1 LSEAEVDAALIRAAV
16 KVMESRGEDISD
28 ALAASGLTPE
38 DLEGFDRRVPLKKSD
53 AFLEQAAKHLDD
65 DLFGFDVGKAT
76 PTGTFGV
83 IAYLGISA
91 ATLEQAIQ
99 NHVKYVNIFVDSYRL
114 SLAKTETTAKLSYQ
128 EVDRSSY
135 FKRQANEAGM
145 AAILSNYR
153 FGTGRILRPAEIHFH
168 HQRAEAPAEMK
179 LFFGCPIFFGSDMH
193 GIVFHAEDLATP
205 LVHSDKDLLALM
217 SNVADRMLEERRS
230 APKSFLANVEFHIID
245 GLPRGQSS
253 ASTVS
258 AKLGMT
264 ERTFAR
270 RLADEGT
277 TFSEVLEDVRRN
289 LSEEYLHKSDLS
301 LPEIAY
307 LLGYSDSPAFIRAY
321 KRWFGVTPGARA
333 SEVRGLKAG

>member
-1 LSEAEVDAALIRAAV
+1 MSEAEVDAALIRAAV
-16 KVMESRGEDISD
+16 KIMAQRGEDHAE
-28 ALAASGLTPE
+28 ALDASGLTPA

-53 AFLEQAAKHLDD
+53 AFLEQAAKYLDD
-65 DLFGFDVGKAT
+65 DLFGFGVGKTT

-114 SLAKTETTAKLSYQ
+114 SLAKTGTTAKLSYQ

-153 FGTGRILRPAEIHFH
+153 YGTGRILRPAEVHFH
-168 HQRAEAPAEMK
+168 HQRAEVPAEMK
-179 LFFGCPIFFGSDMH
+179 LFFGCPIVFGSEMH
-193 GIVFHAEDLATP
+193 GMVFHASDLETP
-205 LVHSDKDLLALM
+205 LVHSDQDLLELM

-230 APKSFLANVEFHIID
+230 APKSFLSNVEFHVID
-245 GLPRGQSS
+245 GLPRGQCS
-253 ASTVS
+253 ASTVA

-289 LSEEYLHKSDLS
+289 LSEEYLKKSDLS
-301 LPEIAY
+301 LPEIAF

-333 SEVRGLKAG
+333 SEVRRLRTG